1 MATRQL
7 GDIRIDRI
15 LEEERALF
23 LPQDFF
29 DEATADAMAPHLPW
43 LQPWAITADTGRMVM
58 PVQSYLVRTRHH
70 TILIDTCIGC
80 RKSEAGVPE
89 WADMRNET
97 WLKNLKRA
105 GVAPEE
111 IDFVF
116 CTHLH
121 LDHCGWNTRL
131 VDGRWMPT
139 FPNAK
144 YILARDEVAAS
155 EAEDGPV
162 FRENV
167 LPVLEAK
174 QAVLVD
180 LDHALDDEVWIEPLI
195 GHTVGHYGVNLKSNG
210 RHAAMCGDMLHNTVQ
225 LAEVAWSPNFDGD
238 PVQSR
243 ATRRR
248 FLETHCE
255 TDTLILTAHLP
266 SPSVGRI
273 VPRQGAFDLAYDDPL

>member
-1 MATRQL
+1 MASRQL

-23 LPQDFF
+23 LPSEFF
-29 DEATADAMAPHLPW
+29 DEATPEAMAPHLPW
-43 LQPWAITADTGRMVM
+43 LQPWAVTADTGRMVM

-70 TILIDTCIGC
+70 TILIDTCIGR

-89 WADMRNET
+89 WKDKRDET
-97 WLKNLKRA
+97 WLTNLKAA
-105 GVAPEE
+105 GVQPEE

-131 VDGRWMPT
+131 VDGRWVPT
-139 FPNAK
+139 FANAK
-144 YILARDEVAAS
+144 YILSRDEVAAS

-180 LDHALDDEVWIEPLI
+180 LDHALDDDVRIEPLV
-195 GHTVGHYGVNLKSNG
+195 GHTVGHYGVHLTSNG
-210 RHAAMCGDMLHNTVQ
+210 KSAAMCGDMLHNTVQ
-225 LAEVAWSPNFDGD
+225 LAEPDWSPNFDND
-238 PVQSR
+238 LARSR

-248 FLETHCE
+248 FLDTHCE

-266 SPSVGRI
+266 SPSVGHI
-273 VPRQGAFDLAYDDPL
+273 VPRKGEFDLVYAEG